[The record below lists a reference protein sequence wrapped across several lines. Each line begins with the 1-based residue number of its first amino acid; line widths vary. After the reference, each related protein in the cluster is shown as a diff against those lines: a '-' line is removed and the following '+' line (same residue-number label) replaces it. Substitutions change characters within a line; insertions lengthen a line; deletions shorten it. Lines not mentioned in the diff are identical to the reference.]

1 MYVLGDMYNSF
12 RFVDTCRLCG
22 SKDLE
27 AVLSLN
33 PSPLGDQYL
42 PIGSGAKLT
51 NLVPFGIRRCEE
63 CKNFQTETAISR
75 DHYRHCLT
83 RPASVNTV
91 LSKAYESSVE
101 GLIELSEFSANDLM
115 LEIGTNDGLFASF
128 FAKRGLRCLG
138 VDPAANLIRSANDL
152 GVTTIC
158 DFFGSAIAAEIA
170 SSHGNAKLIVAN
182 FVLANVDDLDD
193 FVDGIKQVLS
203 PDGVFVIETNDVSSI
218 AKKFL
223 VETLVHEHLSYFS
236 IMSLKKFF
244 EKHELRVFDAV
255 HVESKGGSLRLYVSH
270 DQARFETR
278 GRVETAVL
286 EEAGCLFSIEL
297 WEKFGRVFA
306 LARESANEFCER
318 NFRSGIAG
326 YGTSDGAT
334 TLLYQ
339 LGIGEFIKVLIDD
352 DPYRQNLE
360 SPGLGIPTVGKE
372 RVFTS
377 PPKAESC
384 LVLAPQYARKIYD
397 NNLSARKLGVSFFE
411 VWPLIKQIS

>member
-1 MYVLGDMYNSF
+1 MYNSF

-22 SKDLE
+22 SKDL
-27 AVLSLN
+27 ATVLSLN

-51 NLVPFGIRRCEE
+51 NLVPFGIRRCEK
-63 CKNFQTETAISR
+63 CKNFQTENAISR

-101 GLIELSEFSANDLM
+101 GLIELSEFSPNDLM
-115 LEIGTNDGLFASF
+115 LEIGSNDGLFASF
-128 FAKRGLRCLG
+128 FANRGLRCLG
-138 VDPAANLIRSANDL
+138 VDPAVNLLQSAKDL

-158 DFFGSAIAAEIA
+158 DFFGSAIAAEIVA
-170 SSHGNAKLIVAN
+170 SQGKAKLIVAN

-193 FVDGIKQVLS
+193 FVAGVKQVMS
-203 PDGVFVIETNDVSSI
+203 PDGVLVIETNDVSSI
-218 AKKFL
+218 AEKFL

-236 IMSLKKFF
+236 LMSLKKFL
-244 EKHELRVFDAV
+244 EKHELRVFDV
-255 HVESKGGSLRLYVSH
+255 THVQSKAGSLRLCVSH
-270 DQARFETR
+270 HQAKYRTHE
-278 GRVETAVL
+278 RVATVVMEESRVL
-286 EEAGCLFSIEL
+286 SRDDL
-297 WEKFGRVFA
+297 WVEFGRVFMR
-306 LARESANEFCER
+306 ARKSAVEFCEK
-318 NFRSGIAG
+318 NVRSGIAG
-326 YGTSDGAT
+326 FGTSDGAT

-377 PPKAESC
+377 PPNVENC
-384 LVLAPQYARKIYD
+384 LVLAPQYVRKIFD
-397 NNLSARKLGVSFFE
+397 NNLAARNLGVSFFE
-411 VWPLIKQIS
+411 VWPLTKQIS

>member
-270 DQARFETR
+270 DQARYETR
-278 GRVETAVL
+278 ARVETAVL
-286 EEAGCLFSIEL
+286 EEAGCLSSIEL

-384 LVLAPQYARKIYD
+384 LVLAPQYAQKIFD
-397 NNLSARKLGVSFFE
+397 NNLTARNLGVSFFE
-411 VWPLIKQIS
+411 IWPLTKLI